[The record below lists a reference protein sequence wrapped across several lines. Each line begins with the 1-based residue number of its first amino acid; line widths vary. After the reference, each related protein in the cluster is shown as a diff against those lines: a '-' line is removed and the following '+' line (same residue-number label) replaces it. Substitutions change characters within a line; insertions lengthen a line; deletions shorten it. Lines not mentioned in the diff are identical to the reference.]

1 MIHRKATWTGD
12 GGVSRISSA
21 GARNSRSLRFIP
33 GVLTQVLPEVLS
45 SASARATDVSAAG
58 GAGSAGGT
66 RADRVH
72 AAISAGWL

>member
-1 MIHRKATWTGD
+1 MIHKKATWTGE

-33 GVLTQVLPEVLS
+33 GSVLNR
-45 SASARATDVSAAG
+45 ASAREANSLAAE
-58 GAGSAGGT
+58 
-66 RADRVH
+66 RALSPRGRSGNRGH